1 MGLRN
6 RFLVGGKG
14 ERGRVGRGRKNPENG
29 PYISLQTKG
38 ISEAADLFITT
49 LIWPQDKKSY
59 KENKVTLR

>member
-6 RFLVGGKG
+6 QFLVGGKG
-14 ERGRVGRGRKNPENG
+14 ERGGVARERKNLENG

-59 KENKVTLR
+59 KENKVPLR

>member
-14 ERGRVGRGRKNPENG
+14 ERGGVGRERKNLENG